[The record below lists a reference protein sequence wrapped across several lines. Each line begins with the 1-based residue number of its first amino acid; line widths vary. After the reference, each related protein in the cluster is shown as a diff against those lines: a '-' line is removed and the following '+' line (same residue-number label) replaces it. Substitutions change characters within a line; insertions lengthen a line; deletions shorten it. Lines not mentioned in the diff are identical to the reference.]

1 MNLNAACV
9 PIHREDNNQ
18 NAYFNCSATPQTVQ
32 QLLNKDMMTN
42 ESKPRSSKAKQTVL
56 DLTYVVK
63 ITLLEKS
70 KLFWIQHP

>member
-1 MNLNAACV
+1 
-9 PIHREDNNQ
+9 
-18 NAYFNCSATPQTVQ
+18 
-32 QLLNKDMMTN
+32 MMTN

-56 DLTYVVK
+56 DLTYAVK